1 MKEIIDNKV
10 TLNPVEICDALATR
24 EVFNHYKLYNSGKS
38 EDEIED
44 MIYVED
50 EKDTFIL
57 REEAQDM
64 YNDYYDEYW
73 TFIENL
79 AI

>member
-1 MKEIIDNKV
+1 MKEIIDNEV
-10 TLNPVEICDALATR
+10 ILNPVEFCDVLATR
-24 EVFNHYKLYNSGKS
+24 DVLNHYKLYNSGKS

-79 AI
+79 AT